1 MGIGASMLLW
11 WEQGFCG
18 MLADG
23 GRFVIRYDH
32 RDTGR
37 SVTYEP
43 GRPEYAGGGQHSRAF
58 STCAT
63 AACNASS
70 TPTSRSTTTT
80 APTRAESP
88 LGATPRNSS
97 TVPGKWSPDEPHL
110 SAHPGVCSA

>member
-70 TPTSRSTTTT
+70 TPTSEIYNHHRAHTGRIT
-80 APTRAESP
+80 AGRHPAQ
-88 LGATPRNSS
+88 LIYGARKMEPR
-97 TVPGKWSPDEPHL
+97 
-110 SAHPGVCSA
+110 